1 MCQGVTSNITRE
13 RTMSRDTK
21 KVVRRRRLSLPRV
34 LVLDRGQAK
43 APYAA
48 IELHLGGGKVAVYT
62 LAGQH
67 KAVR

>member
-1 MCQGVTSNITRE
+1 MVNSAKGLV
-13 RTMSRDTK
+13 K
-21 KVVRRRRLSLPRV
+21 KRRVVKRRKRRAVLARV

-43 APYAA
+43 AAYAA

-62 LAGQH
+62 LAGMH